1 MKHMQF
7 GDRGHVTKTNVS
19 FFWRMLDPSVSQS
32 GGVTHVRRFK
42 MERMVPKNVLG
53 KTTLATLASQET
65 HET

>member
-19 FFWRMLDPSVSQS
+19 FFWRMLDPSVAQS
-32 GGVTHVRRFK
+32 GGVTYVRRFK
-42 MERMVPKNVLG
+42 MARMVPKNILR
-53 KTTLATLASQET
+53 KTTLSTLALQEA